1 VNGTVVATDRAL
13 RLAGLALPAAVW
25 VLCVVPPPRGG
36 LTAAYLAV
44 LTALLGAMVLVD
56 QTLPRAEAPAWRR
69 LLWLAAELGLAFA
82 VVQLHGTLVRPALVY
97 LLPASRALLLFD
109 GWRGVALSLSAWVVY
124 TANVAAVHALEHGW
138 ADTPN
143 YYSFFLGPFT
153 LAVVLSWAV
162 LRQAAESR
170 RVQALYDAL
179 RVAHAE
185 LQALHARARQAAV
198 TEERNRLARE
208 IHDSVAHYLTVV
220 NVQLEA
226 AEKLAAD
233 QPARAFELVRRARRL
248 TLESLQEARRSVQA
262 LRSSSLEQLSLPRAL
277 DKLAAEFGE
286 ATGLSVQLDVT
297 VPEGE
302 VIAPETSL
310 ALFRTAQEGLTNV
323 QRHARA
329 SVVRL
334 RLGRANGSLELAV
347 EDDGVGPPPDVSSD
361 AGFGLVG
368 LRERLE
374 LLGGRLAFGPA
385 TPCGTRLAAVVP
397 TTPPPAP

>member
-1 VNGTVVATDRAL
+1 VTGTDRAL

-36 LTAAYLAV
+36 LTTPYLAA
-44 LTALLGAMVLVD
+44 LTGLLGALVLVD

-124 TANVAAVHALEHGW
+124 TVNVAAVHALEHGW

-170 RVQALYDAL
+170 RVRTLYDEL
-179 RVAHAE
+179 RVAHSE
-185 LQALHARARQAAV
+185 LQALHAQVRQAAV
-198 TEERNRLARE
+198 AEERNRLARE

-226 AEKLAAD
+226 AEKLADD
-233 QPARAFELVRRARRL
+233 QPERALEHVRRARRL
-248 TLESLQEARRSVQA
+248 TLESLQEVRRSVAA
-262 LRSSSLEQLSLPRAL
+262 LRAASLEELSLPRAL
-277 DKLAAEFGE
+277 RKLAAEFGE
-286 ATGLSVQLDVT
+286 STGIAV
-297 VPEGE
+297 E
-302 VIAPETSL
+302 VDLALPDDARVAPEAAL
-310 ALFRTAQEGLTNV
+310 ALYRAAQEGLTNV

-329 SVVRL
+329 SAVHL
-334 RLGRANGSLELAV
+334 RLARQNGSLELVV
-347 EDDGVGPPPDVSSD
+347 EDDGLGPPVEAATE

-368 LRERLE
+368 LRERLD
-374 LLGGRLAFGPA
+374 LLGGRLGFGPA
-385 TPCGTRLAAVVP
+385 SPRGSRLAVAVP
-397 TTPPPAP
+397 DL